1 MPVVVKIQDQQVQV
15 SEDEKGTK
23 PIILNMNARKNL
35 NGDIMIF
42 DHNNIDIVI
51 LPEKK
56 KIVAFAKDLV
66 SDEVYGA
73 QNRLFDHLRKKGIV
87 DVASIRGGNI
97 YGSLEAMLF
106 ENEELDAFKL
116 AILNISSFIDEERIN
131 FDFTDAYSDMDTDRL
146 VHPDSK
152 DSTELGEVPQKTE
165 KGSLKPGYV
174 RDPYGLSSLYSY

>member
-1 MPVVVKIQDQQVQV
+1 MPVVVKIQDQQVEV
-15 SEDEKGTK
+15 SEEEKSSK
-23 PIILNMNARKNL
+23 PIVLNMHARKNL

-73 QNRLFDHLRKKGIV
+73 QNRLFDHLRKKGLV
-87 DVASIRGGNI
+87 DIASIRGGNI

-106 ENEELDAFKL
+106 ESEEYDSFKL
-116 AILNISSFIDEERIN
+116 AILNIS
-131 FDFTDAYSDMDTDRL
+131 DFTLFSVLPIFISA
-146 VHPDSK
+146 
-152 DSTELGEVPQKTE
+152 
-165 KGSLKPGYV
+165 
-174 RDPYGLSSLYSY
+174 